1 MKILQQASV
10 RLSRI
15 EEEENFSPRSSSQ
28 SILDMGTAD
37 NGYSCGNYSG
47 DMCPTDTRR
56 APVFSFENI
65 QFEHENSEETTHEPP
80 SVKILSRSVNLK
92 KLFLTKTSVVNL

>member
-10 RLSRI
+10 RLNRI
-15 EEEENFSPRSSSQ
+15 EEEENFSPRSSSP
-28 SILDMGTAD
+28 SMLDLGTAE
-37 NGYSCGNYSG
+37 NEYSCGNYSG

-65 QFEHENSEETTHEPP
+65 QFEHENSEETTHEP

-92 KLFLTKTSVVNL
+92 KLFLTKTGAVNL